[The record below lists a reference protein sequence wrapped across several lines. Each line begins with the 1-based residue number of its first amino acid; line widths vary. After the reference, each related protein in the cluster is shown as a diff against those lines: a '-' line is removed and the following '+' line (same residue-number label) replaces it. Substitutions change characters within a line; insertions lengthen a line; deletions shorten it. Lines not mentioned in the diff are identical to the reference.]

1 LCAAGFVY
9 TYERLLV
16 MVDDEKIQMGGAE
29 ECSTAPATHDQ
40 DGAGF
45 AEGEGS
51 GGGQHVGTVGAGSPW
66 GVAFFLGGIVAQ
78 LIQDAADRR
87 AEVVD
92 CIDWYQRELEKC
104 DRRLESLNALAQSIQ
119 SQE

>member
-1 LCAAGFVY
+1 
-9 TYERLLV
+9 
-16 MVDDEKIQMGGAE
+16 MVDDKEIKMGGAE
-29 ECSTAPATHDQ
+29 ECSTAPATHDS
-40 DGAGF
+40 DGLGAT
-45 AEGEGS
+45 EGEGS
-51 GGGQHVGTVGAGSPW
+51 GGGQYVGTAGAGSAF
-66 GVAFFLGGIVAQ
+66 GVAFFFGGIVAQ

-104 DRRLESLNALAQSIQ
+104 DRRLESLNALAQSVQ

>member
-1 LCAAGFVY
+1 
-9 TYERLLV
+9 
-16 MVDDEKIQMGGAE
+16 MVDDKEIEMGGAE

-40 DGAGF
+40 DGLGAT
-45 AEGEGS
+45 EVEGS
-51 GGGQHVGTVGAGSPW
+51 GSGEHVGTAGAGSPW
-66 GVAFFLGGIVAQ
+66 GAAFLFGGIVAQ

-104 DRRLESLNALAQSIQ
+104 DRRLESLNALAKSVQ